1 MLNDSYQNHG
11 AVLLTYVEGLHLLLE
26 FPPGPLNG
34 LVSAGL
40 VGQGLVR
47 VGKLRNVKH
56 INRNNNLLLLSF
68 YF

>member
-1 MLNDSYQNHG
+1 MLDDSYKSHD

-34 LVSAGL
+34 LVGAGL

-47 VGKLRNVKH
+47 VGKLKNVTNFYWNK
-56 INRNNNLLLLSF
+56 NLLLLSF
-68 YF
+68 